1 MNKYMIPNVFI
12 QNAADILAATNGGL
26 STAQVV
32 KLCASYAID
41 FNVEIPY
48 SSLPLPMDGSVPNKR
63 TALKLNLDKF
73 SPEQQFK
80 IIKDLCEHDI
90 FKENAEVKNL
100 KVQLLTRYGQ
110 LNKDAEAVNETLI
123 DETLIDE
130 TRHWLDDYPDSL
142 RLYEEALLKFGN
154 KAFERNLL
162 DDLRLSLELL
172 LKSIFANTKSL
183 ENQLGNLG
191 TFIQEKGG
199 SKELGNMFQKLVEYF
214 SKYQNSYVKHDD
226 NVIEEE
232 IEFVLELTS
241 SFMKHLVR
249 INNR

>member
-1 MNKYMIPNVFI
+1 MNQNNMIPNVFI
-12 QNAADILAATNGGL
+12 QKASDILGATNGGL
-26 STAQVV
+26 STSEIVN
-32 KLCASYAID
+32 LCVAYAAD
-41 FNVEIPY
+41 YDVDIPH
-48 SSLPLPMDGSVPNKR
+48 SSLPISAPNKR
-63 TALKLNLDKF
+63 AALKQNLDRF
-73 SPEQQFK
+73 LPEQQFK
-80 IIKDLCEHDI
+80 IIKELCEHDI
-90 FKENAEVKNL
+90 FKENVEVKNL

-123 DETLIDE
+123 DET
-130 TRHWLDDYPDSL
+130 RHWLNDFPDSL
-142 RLYEEALLKFGN
+142 RLYEAALLKFGN

-172 LKSIFANTKSL
+172 LKSIFTNGKSL
-183 ENQLGNLG
+183 ENQIADLGA
-191 TFIQEKGG
+191 FIQSKGG
-199 SKELGNMFQKLVEYF
+199 SKELSNMFQKLVDYF

-232 IEFVLELTS
+232 IEFILELTS

>member
-1 MNKYMIPNVFI
+1 MIPNVFI

-32 KLCASYAID
+32 KLCAAYAID

-48 SSLPLPMDGSVPNKR
+48 SSLPLPADGSVPNKR

-80 IIKDLCEHDI
+80 IIKELCEHEL
-90 FKENAEVKNL
+90 FQENADVKKL
-100 KVQLLTRYGQ
+100 KMQLLTRYGE

-123 DETLIDE
+123 DETK
-130 TRHWLDDYPDSL
+130 HWLNDYPESL
-142 RLYEEALLKFGN
+142 KIYEGALLKFSS

-172 LKSIFANTKSL
+172 LKSIFSNSKSL
-183 ENQLGNLG
+183 ENQIADLGA
-191 TFIQEKGG
+191 FIQKKGG
-199 SKELGNMFQKLVEYF
+199 SKELGNMFQKLVDYY
-214 SKYQNSYVKHDD
+214 SKYQNTYVKHNDD
-226 NVIEEE
+226 IIEEE
-232 IEFVLELTS
+232 IEFILELTS
-241 SFMKHLVR
+241 SFMKHLIR
-249 INNR
+249 INYR